1 MHIALFGD
9 LKETENGWC
18 LVWGPEKRP
27 RMDVVF
33 FGDMNQTENGWCFI
47 WGTIAN

>member
-1 MHIALFGD
+1 
-9 LKETENGWC
+9 
-18 LVWGPEKRP
+18 
-27 RMDVVF
+27 MDVVF